1 MENQQYWGRIANTRI
16 RRRTA
21 LKGGAITGAG
31 LATGF
36 LAACGGSNNNNGSKA
51 SATAAGTRAAVSPG
65 TAAASAAAA
74 SPAAKA
80 APSVTPKKGG
90 TLVHQINADPP
101 SLNLWTEFTYI
112 VNVAVA
118 PVYNQLL
125 QVDPLDESKVIGD
138 LAKSWE
144 YANSDKTE
152 IVFKLQDASITWHDG
167 KPFSAEDVKA
177 TYDWL
182 SNLPKGVVS
191 QRTTAARG
199 IDKIEIVDQKTL
211 KFTLKHPQASFIS
224 GISSHHFAMGAK
236 HIIDQTN
243 TLLDSNQQPVGT
255 GPFVFKNYKR
265 NSVLDFE
272 RNKTYWRPDRPYL
285 DGISCFII
293 PEPAT
298 EIAQFL
304 NGQLALLRPIA
315 VSDLAQ
321 IQKTLADR
329 GTIVVTPSL
338 SRAALIPNGTRPPFN
353 DVRMREAISAA
364 IDRDEY
370 NKIRDEGKGF
380 KGAYLNPKGPWGLPD
395 SDLAKFTG
403 YDGKQD
409 LQKAKQLMSAAGFGD
424 GYKGRMPVR
433 EDFQENAVALQQM
446 LKQAGFDFNIEVEKS
461 AILTQ
466 RATDTQFDLLCHTW
480 ATPFDDPDD
489 GFAEMIISPDR
500 AGRNWAK
507 ITTPE
512 VDRLFDLQRVEFDAA
527 KRKQISNDCDKAGL
541 ANYPNM
547 VVLYDPSI
555 TAEYNFLV
563 DYKPQVSQYTN
574 QRYEN
579 VWLSK

>member
-1 MENQQYWGRIANTRI
+1 MAQEPYWDRIANARL
-16 RRRTA
+16 RRRTV
-21 LKGGAITGAG
+21 LKGGTVGGAA
-31 LATGF
+31 LTVGF
-36 LAACGGSNNNNGSKA
+36 LAACGGGSSNTNNNNSKA
-51 SATAAGTRAAVSPG
+51 TAPAGS
-65 TAAASAAAA
+65 AAASAPAG

-80 APSVTPKKGG
+80 ASSATPKKGG

-125 QVDPLDESKVIGD
+125 QVDPLDESKITGD

-152 IVFKLQDASITWHDG
+152 IVFKLQDAPVTWHDG

-191 QRTTAARG
+191 QRTTAARN
-199 IDKIEIVDQKTL
+199 IDKVEIVDPKTL
-211 KFTLKHPQASFIS
+211 KFTLKHPQASFIP

-236 HIIDQTN
+236 HILDQTN
-243 TLLDSNQQPVGT
+243 TLLDANQQPVGT
-255 GPFVFKNYKR
+255 GPFVFKSYKR
-265 NSVLDFE
+265 NNVMDFE
-272 RNKTYWRPDRPYL
+272 RNKSYWRPDRPYL
-285 DGISCFII
+285 DSVTCFII
-293 PEPAT
+293 QEPAT
-298 EIAQFL
+298 AITQFL
-304 NGQLALLRPIA
+304 SGQVQLLRPFA

-321 IQKTLADR
+321 VTKDLGDR
-329 GTIVVTPSL
+329 GTIDVTPSL
-338 SRAALIPNGTRPPFN
+338 SRVALIPNGTKPPFN
-353 DVRMREAISAA
+353 DVRMREAVSAA
-364 IDRDEY
+364 IARDDY
-370 NKIRDEGKGF
+370 NKVRDEGKGF
-380 KGAYLNPKGPWGLPD
+380 KGSYMNPKGQWGLPA

-403 YDGKQD
+403 YDGNQD
-409 LQKAKQLMSAAGFGD
+409 LQKAKQLMAAAGFAD
-424 GYKGRMPVR
+424 GYKGLMPVR
-433 EDFQENAVALQQM
+433 EDFQENAVALQQQ
-446 LKQAGFDFNIEVEKS
+446 LKKAGFDFAIQVEKS
-461 AILTQ
+461 AVLTQ

-527 KRKQISNDCDKAGL
+527 KRKQISTDCDKAGL

-547 VVLYDPSI
+547 VVLYDPNQN
-555 TAEYNFLV
+555 ARYNFVV
-563 DYKPQVSQYTN
+563 DFKPHVSQYTN